1 MEEAWFGKH
10 GSNPCKQELP
20 SAILVRG
27 DVAKSAKK
35 SKAGTTLQF
44 GRKGR
49 KFLIRVRSRL
59 RARERSRRNT

>member
-1 MEEAWFGKH
+1 LEEAWFGKH

-27 DVAKSAKK
+27 DVAKGVKQIK
-35 SKAGTTLQF
+35 VGTTLHF

-49 KFLIRVRSRL
+49 EFLIRVGSRL
-59 RARERSRRNT
+59 RARARSRRNT